1 MTTVLAPLNQAVQP
15 YVFRGGGANDNIKN
29 VSPKSK
35 LTLKNSSSAATKLLP
50 EGGLEMIY
58 EEKVQ
63 SPHSD
68 APYYSHTRQNCAFG
82 NGNNVDPIQL
92 QDPSLSPSPSIL
104 RRSRSLPQEEF
115 RVLGAKLC
123 LCELQRCDSI
133 VSGKS
138 GR

>member
-15 YVFRGGGANDNIKN
+15 YVFRGGGANSNDNIKN

-58 EEKVQ
+58 EETAE
-63 SPHSD
+63 SPLQGT
-68 APYYSHTRQNCAFG
+68 ARIRQNCMNG
-82 NGNNVDPIQL
+82 NGNNTDLLL
-92 QDPSLSPSPSIL
+92 QQSTSLSPSPSIL

-115 RVLGAKLC
+115 RILGTK
-123 LCELQRCDSI
+123 LCELQRHDSI